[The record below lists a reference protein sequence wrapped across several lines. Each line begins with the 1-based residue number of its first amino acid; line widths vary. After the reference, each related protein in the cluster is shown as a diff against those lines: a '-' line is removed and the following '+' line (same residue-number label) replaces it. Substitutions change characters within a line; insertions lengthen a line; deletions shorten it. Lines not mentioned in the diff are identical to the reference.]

1 MSDAKFSKLL
11 DYDAIKQQFG
21 DAEDSATSSPVESQ
35 ALPEFGP
42 KTAYLVTPIKSRK
55 TGLTGSRLRS
65 YAFAVLTRKE
75 YSKAELI
82 ENWRF
87 MQKIVMK
94 WSLWLRNYQRKLSER
109 PACC

>member
-42 KTAYLVTPIKSRK
+42 EDSLF
-55 TGLTGSRLRS
+55 GNLR
-65 YAFAVLTRKE
+65 
-75 YSKAELI
+75 
-82 ENWRF
+82 
-87 MQKIVMK
+87 
-94 WSLWLRNYQRKLSER
+94 
-109 PACC
+109 